1 MVERIHGKDEVSG
14 STPDRGSNS
23 DKSVTLSR
31 AACPPKGGRAPPA
44 APFAFFLRFPPAEFL
59 FLAEKGLAGGSP
71 AINGRGGVALVGKA
85 DALRAFVL

>member
-1 MVERIHGKDEVSG
+1 MMGCSYWCDF
-14 STPDRGSNS
+14 TPKPEPISQPNAN
-23 DKSVTLSR
+23 LSR

-71 AINGRGGVALVGKA
+71 TAKA
-85 DALRAFVL
+85 VEAARL